1 MFTTVR
7 INPLVLT
14 SVEED
19 DMWGL
24 LPFFLFVC
32 TCTTVYHH
40 FVHELPITY
49 VEHLPSHM
57 LTGHNHYHVSGITI
71 TNGSLQFNKD
81 SSTGERYLRETKM
94 TSSSE

>member
-1 MFTTVR
+1 VGSST
-7 INPLVLT
+7 
-14 SVEED
+14 
-19 DMWGL
+19 
-24 LPFFLFVC
+24 FFSFC

-57 LTGHNHYHVSGITI
+57 LTGQNHCHVSGKTI
-71 TNGSLQFNKD
+71 TNGSLAHGFAVQQGFVNRSD
-81 SSTGERYLRETKM
+81 TGM